1 MSSGIQEE
9 CHCLFIKGWID
20 ICFIIHNNN
29 NNNNTHTHTVHCQN
43 TCPCEMNWKG
53 STSRREN
60 RQQCP
65 IAHIRIWHFG
75 YSCWVFLSHRV
86 GTHHFRPRCGKK
98 NGWMCN
104 TIWEKRKWK
113 KYVPFEQQ
121 QIVTD
126 KHTAVWEVDEI
137 EKTCWF
143 FQYLYLCSCT
153 FKFYWICYVFRS
165 ILLQYGR
172 WAWVSMSI
180 KPCSVG
186 CVMCVP
192 YACAVCLLCRICI
205 IISW

>member
-1 MSSGIQEE
+1 MGGRRVIDHMQERKTE
-9 CHCLFIKGWID
+9 NWKESKNQLSNKHEHVLGDTGRMPLFIHKGWID

-98 NGWMCN
+98 TAECV
-104 TIWEKRKWK
+104 IPSEKRGN
-113 KYVPFEQQ
+113 
-121 QIVTD
+121 
-126 KHTAVWEVDEI
+126 
-137 EKTCWF
+137 EKNMF
-143 FQYLYLCSCT
+143 HLNNS
-153 FKFYWICYVFRS
+153 K
-165 ILLQYGR
+165 LLPTNTQRYE
-172 WAWVSMSI
+172 
-180 KPCSVG
+180 K
-186 CVMCVP
+186 
-192 YACAVCLLCRICI
+192 
-205 IISW
+205 